1 MSTPDN
7 VFETLPADTLV
18 TATGGVTSSS
28 SDIKPRDLWKL
39 NHLIS
44 DTAKTQQATTNQNT
58 TMLLVAC
65 LAARRQ

>member
-28 SDIKPRDLWKL
+28 LELRGLRKL

-44 DTAKTQQATTNQNT
+44 DTAQSQQANTSQNT
-58 TMLLVAC
+58 TMLLMAC